1 MMRACNPPQFG
12 AALRQHAQIAE
23 HAPVRGCL
31 AVDSE
36 RIGARRGGHAV
47 EAQRA
52 VACVQGNWVMGVA
65 PILIYMAGLIV
76 VSILF
81 KWWHKHPKGVF
92 DESQLEKSRR

>member
-1 MMRACNPPQFG
+1 MTPIESIIEVF
-12 AALRQHAQIAE
+12 ALAYV
-23 HAPVRGCL
+23 P
-31 AVDSE
+31 
-36 RIGARRGGHAV
+36 
-47 EAQRA
+47 